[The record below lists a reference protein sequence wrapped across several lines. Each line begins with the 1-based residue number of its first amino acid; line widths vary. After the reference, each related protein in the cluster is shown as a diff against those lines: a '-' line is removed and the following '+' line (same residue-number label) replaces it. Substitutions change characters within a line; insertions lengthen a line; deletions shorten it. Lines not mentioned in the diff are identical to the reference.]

1 MKVEDFAAWL
11 SAISGMSEDQRREAM
26 VALEKA
32 SVVGGAAAASAKKGG
47 KRGRQE
53 DALGTT
59 GVERVAAQGC
69 PHCAGR
75 EIVGWGRSHGLLR
88 FRCKSC
94 GRTFNTLTKTP
105 MAHLRKK
112 DRWLDHAR
120 AMIEGKSL
128 AKTAALCGIHPTTA
142 FRWRHRFLRAPASD
156 KPRGLRGIVEADETF
171 VLEILQGPTVRP
183 AEKGAKADEP
193 FPMVQTIMKFVGDPG
208 LARDFAQLMLEPGPE
223 RHGERLALLL
233 AHAATL
239 VGACAP
245 DRLLD
250 RVERGNSL
258 KRLTGDRRFTLGV
271 VEEPAPQ
278 VRPAEG
284 ERDPAIGRLGGDCLV
299 GGVTVALNN
308 ARIIVEQLQ
317 AVDRPAAGCI
327 GEGDG
332 RRVRAAPWSIV
343 AGDRPEVALLDA
355 ASARIEHR
363 GLRLVDRDLAGRQ
376 VSSRRRSKTGRSSA
390 AA

>member
-11 SAISGMSEDQRREAM
+11 AAISGMSEDQRREAM

-171 VLEILQGPTVRP
+171 VLESF
-183 AEKGAKADEP
+183 KGRRSDLPRKARRRGG
-193 FPMVQTIMKFVGDPG
+193 TARHPG
-208 LARDFAQLMLEPGPE
+208 LHQDNIPILVARDRNGATFDAILAQVDGASVS
-223 RHGERLALLL
+223 LALAGIVTPGNHLIGDGGK
-233 AHAATL
+233 AIATFARRAGIAFHTVPSPGKPSPAAPHL
-239 VGACAP
+239 HINNVNAYH
-245 DRLLD
+245 
-250 RVERGNSL
+250 
-258 KRLTGDRRFTLGV
+258 
-271 VEEPAPQ
+271 
-278 VRPAEG
+278 
-284 ERDPAIGRLGGDCLV
+284 GRLKQWLNRFNGVATKNLPNYLGWRRALEAWGDKLA
-299 GGVTVALNN
+299 TAKLDQRRYRKRAIPTDN
-308 ARIIVEQLQ
+308 AIR
-317 AVDRPAAGCI
+317 AKI
-327 GEGDG
+327 GTLI
-332 RRVRAAPWSIV
+332 RKSSPNSTSMTAM
-343 AGDRPEVALLDA
+343 L
-355 ASARIEHR
+355 
-363 GLRLVDRDLAGRQ
+363 
-376 VSSRRRSKTGRSSA
+376 VSSSSEKPA
-390 AA
+390 TSS